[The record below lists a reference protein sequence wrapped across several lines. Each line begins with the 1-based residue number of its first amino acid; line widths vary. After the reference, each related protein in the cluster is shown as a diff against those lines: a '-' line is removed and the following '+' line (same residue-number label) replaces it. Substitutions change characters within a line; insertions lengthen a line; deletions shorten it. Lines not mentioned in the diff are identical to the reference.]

1 MISFLRKKFNPTNSV
16 VFINNTDLKPEGE
29 IAFSRCAAHAVL
41 YVAFELKNFQ
51 ARYQRLYPSDFFDN
65 I

>member
-1 MISFLRKKFNPTNSV
+1 MISFLRKKFNRTNRV
-16 VFINNTDLKPEGE
+16 VFINDTDLKPEGK
-29 IAFSRCAAHAVL
+29 IAFSRCAAHGVL
-41 YVAFELKNFQ
+41 YGAIELKNVQ